1 MIWKLKPIPWA
12 TALLPRD
19 RETTSGRQ
27 NLYHNLF
34 VIWRGRSLVSFIV
47 LSIHYLVLYTMDAVL
62 TGPAE
67 GIPGVAQTPE
77 EYLSWLDD
85 LVGEMKQIG
94 YMPKLRWLTARKA

>member
-1 MIWKLKPIPWA
+1 
-12 TALLPRD
+12 
-19 RETTSGRQ
+19 
-27 NLYHNLF
+27 
-34 VIWRGRSLVSFIV
+34 
-47 LSIHYLVLYTMDAVL
+47 MDAVL